1 MGRQRLP
8 KASLRDQLVA
18 VRRAASSAALEC
30 RSDGERLRS
39 HRTKAESHR
48 DNLVSAAITLSA
60 IEASREAL
68 ALMPDAQRDQLAIR
82 LAALGLRAV
91 LVEGEPA
98 PMEAV
103 HV

>member
-8 KASLRDQLVA
+8 KTDLRAMIVA

-30 RSDGERLRS
+30 RSDGVRLRS
-39 HRTKAESHR
+39 HRSKAENHR
-48 DNLVSAAITLSA
+48 DNLVAAAVTLAA

-68 ALMPDAQRDQLAIR
+68 AMLPDAQRDRLAIQ
-82 LAALGLRAV
+82 LSALGLQAV
-91 LVEGEPA
+91 LVEGEHELP
-98 PMEAV
+98 EGV